1 MISGETNNSRLAEL
15 RKYTVS
21 TNFANQYVGGGSWI
35 QDGVDYTS
43 SPAIEYVV
51 YYIGSIRYVDQ
62 TFIDGVHTTFTYDSN
77 SDPNFIDVPYYKNV
91 NKEKIISNPKIFND
105 VFIVRTEQSA
115 FDKNYRLEYVKT
127 LIDLTTYAGGNFFN
141 IINNT

>member
-21 TNFANQYVGGGSWI
+21 TNFVNQYVGGGSWT

-51 YYIGSIRYVDQ
+51 YYIGGIRYVDQ
-62 TFIDGVHTTFTYDSN
+62 TLIDGVYTTFDYDSN
-77 SDPNFIDVPYYKNV
+77 SDPNFINVPYYKNV

-105 VFIVRTEQSA
+105 VFI
-115 FDKNYRLEYVKT
+115 L
-127 LIDLTTYAGGNFFN
+127 
-141 IINNT
+141 